1 MNNDLDIEIYGVDSL
16 ASFKIKSKNWPAVLT
31 YFIQEMLKFNILSTD
46 KCYANYRHDKK
57 ALSVYKKACEHVF
70 KKISHFEKKGNLID
84 QLEGPIKEMGF
95 NRLTDPYN
103 EK

>member
-31 YFIQEMLKFNILSTD
+31 YFIQEMLKFNILITD

-57 ALSVYKKACEHVF
+57 ALSVYKKSVRTCF
-70 KKISHFEKKGNLID
+70 
-84 QLEGPIKEMGF
+84 
-95 NRLTDPYN
+95 
-103 EK
+103 